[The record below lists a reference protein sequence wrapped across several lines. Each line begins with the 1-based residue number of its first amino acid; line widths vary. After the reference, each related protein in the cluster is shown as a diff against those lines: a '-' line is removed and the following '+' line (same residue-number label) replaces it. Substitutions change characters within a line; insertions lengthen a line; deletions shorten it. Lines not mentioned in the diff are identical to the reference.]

1 MKLSAALLQL
11 RPGAIWSAPNDC
23 TDATQII
30 WHDDTEPVT
39 QAELDAKMAEPDLCE
54 IKAQRA
60 AAYRNES
67 DPLLFKAMRGEA
79 TMDDWR
85 AMVASIQLTYPYP
98 DETPAS

>member
-39 QAELDAKMAEPDLCE
+39 QAELDAKMAEPDLRE

-67 DPLLFKAMRGEA
+67 DPLLFKAQRGEA
-79 TMDDWR
+79 TMEEWQAAVEEIR
-85 AMVASIQLTYPYP
+85 ARYPYP
-98 DETPAS
+98 VR

>member
-30 WHDDTEPVT
+30 WHDDDTEPVT
-39 QAELDAKMAEPDLCE
+39 QAELDAKMAEPDLRE

-67 DPLLFKAMRGEA
+67 DPLLFKAQRGEA
-79 TMDDWR
+79 SMDEWQ
-85 AMVASIQLTYPYP
+85 AKVAEIRDRYPYP
-98 DETPAS
+98 VR

>member
-11 RPGAIWSAPNDC
+11 RPGAIWSAPNNC

-30 WHDDTEPVT
+30 WHDDSEPVT
-39 QAELDAKMAEPDLCE
+39 QAELDAKLAEPDMRE

-67 DPLLFKAMRGEA
+67 DPLLFKAQRGEA
-79 TMDDWR
+79 TMEDWQAKVEEIR
-85 AMVASIQLTYPYP
+85 ARYPYP
-98 DETPAS
+98 AS